1 MPRSTTRLREALHK
15 NKEKQKYTTMF
26 ENLSERLERSFKIL
40 KGEGRITEINV
51 AETLKD
57 VRRALLDADVNYKVA
72 KSFTDTVKQKALGQN
87 VLTAIKPQQLM
98 VKIVHDELALLM
110 GGKAQ
115 DMKLEHRPAVIL
127 MAGLNG
133 AGKTTL
139 SGKLALFLK
148 DKKHRKPLLAACDT
162 YRPAAIEQLRVL
174 AEQIEVPIFMNLE
187 EKDPVKIARDAIQ
200 EAKAKGYDTV
210 IVDTAGRLAIDE
222 ALMQEIAAIKEATQP
237 DETLFVVDAMT
248 GQDAVN
254 TAKEFN
260 ERLDFDGVVLTKLDG
275 DTRGGAALSIRSVVD
290 KPIKFVGMG
299 EKMDALDVFHPER
312 MADRI
317 LGMGDI
323 VSLVEKAQ
331 AQYDEQEARRV
342 AKKIAQNKF
351 DFNDFLGQ
359 LQQIKKMGNIKDLAA
374 MIPGV
379 GKAIKD
385 VDIDDHA
392 LDGIEAIIYSMTP
405 KEREHPEIL
414 NGSRKNRIAKGS
426 GRSIQDV
433 NRLIT
438 QFDQTR
444 KMMKMMNGGGLKQMM
459 ARMPKGALPKLPGM

>member
-1 MPRSTTRLREALHK
+1 
-15 NKEKQKYTTMF
+15 MF
-26 ENLSERLERSFKIL
+26 DNLSERLERSFKIL

-72 KSFTDTVKQKALGQN
+72 KTFTDTVKQKALGQN
-87 VLTAIKPQQLM
+87 VLTAVKPSQLM
-98 VKIVHDELALLM
+98 VKIVHDELAALM
-110 GGKAQ
+110 GGETA
-115 DMKLEHRPAVIL
+115 DLHLEHRPSVIL

-148 DKKHRKPLLAACDT
+148 TKKNRRPILAACDT

-187 EKDPVKIARDAIQ
+187 ERDPVKIATDAIQ

-210 IVDTAGRLAIDE
+210 IIDTAGRLAIDE
-222 ALMQEIAAIKEATQP
+222 TLMSEIAAVKAATQP

-260 ERLDFDGVVLTKLDG
+260 SRLDFDGVVLTKLDG

-299 EKMDALDVFHPER
+299 EKMDALDVFHPSR

-323 VSLVEKAQ
+323 VSLVERAQ
-331 AQYDEQEARRV
+331 EQYDEEEARKLQR
-342 AKKIAQNKF
+342 KIQKNQF
-351 DFNDFLGQ
+351 DFNDFLAQ
-359 LQQIKKMGNIKDLAA
+359 LRQIKKMGNIKDLAA

-385 VDIDDHA
+385 VDIDDRA
-392 LDGIEAIIYSMTP
+392 ILGVEAIILSMTP
-405 KEREHPEIL
+405 YERQHPEVL
-414 NGSRKNRIAKGS
+414 NGSRKARIAKGS
-426 GRSIQDV
+426 GKTVQDV
-433 NRLIT
+433 NRLLK

-444 KMMKMMNGGGLKQMM
+444 KMMKMVSGGGLKQMM
-459 ARMPKGALPKLPGM
+459 GRMPKF